1 MSLGQT
7 MRFSSAYIA
16 RAANAPAPKVRAVAC
31 TASLLRSRTM
41 MTATQPILS
50 RQQKQSIANGSI
62 VARLQGMRNFHSSP
76 IRRIEPV
83 AVAEPAS
90 STLASAATQADPT
103 LVTQAAMQ
111 IGDLAKH
118 GLDTLLPTRLVEYA
132 LEYMFV
138 TTGLPWWATIAL
150 MVVAVRAAI
159 FPVAL
164 WSHRHQMSVNQVA
177 PDLKVLTERQKEA
190 AASGDTVK
198 SIRLAHE
205 IQGFYK
211 KHDIHP
217 FRAAVGNLSTL
228 PFMIF
233 MFCGLRHM
241 ATLPFTGMSTGG
253 LWWFTNLA
261 AGDPT
266 FILPIAS
273 GLGMIGMMEVQS
285 RLTTAVPMA
294 KEMKWAMRAGGLFM
308 VYFVSD
314 LPTSIF
320 VFWMVNNILSLG
332 QILLFSNKAFCRMA
346 GIHIIKPVKYA
357 HQPESVL
364 SSIDLKALIT
374 GKPKKSAKYVR
385 GKRV

>member
-16 RAANAPAPKVRAVAC
+16 RAANAPAPKARAVAC
-31 TASLLRSRTM
+31 TASLLKGRTM
-41 MTATQPILS
+41 LTATQPILC
-50 RQQKQSIANGSI
+50 RQQRQSIGNGSI
-62 VARLQGMRNFHSSP
+62 VSRLQGMRSFHSSP

-83 AVAEPAS
+83 AVAGEPTG

-118 GLDTLLPTRLVEYA
+118 GLDTYLPTRLVEYA

-150 MVVAVRAAI
+150 MVVGVRAAM
-159 FPVAL
+159 FPLSL

-177 PDLKVLTERQKEA
+177 PDLKALTERQKEA
-190 AASGDTVK
+190 AMAGDTVK

-211 KHDIHP
+211 KHGIHP
-217 FRAAVGNLSTL
+217 FRAAVGNMATL

-233 MFCGLRHM
+233 MFCGLRDM

-261 AGDPT
+261 AADPT
-266 FILPIAS
+266 FILPVVS

-332 QILLFSNKAFCRMA
+332 QILLFNNKAFCRMA
-346 GIHIIKPVKYA
+346 GIHIIKPIKYA
-357 HQPESVL
+357 RPPESVL
-364 SSIDLKALIT
+364 SNIDLKALIT
-374 GKPKKSAKYVR
+374 GKPKKAKYVR